1 MPVQPISSSLYQN
14 TIIVGGFVEKDGR
27 YLLIQE
33 AQAKCRGKWFLEA
46 GHLDPGETIFEG
58 AKREIREECGCDV
71 ELTNIAF
78 IHHLPERNFLGI
90 YFATRLIAENVAPR
104 DPEEILDARWF
115 TYEEICALR
124 DAGELRVAEVV
135 LGAINNARVNRLAP
149 LGLVSFIDGKP
160 QQPEI

>member
-1 MPVQPISSSLYQN
+1 MPVQPIATKLYQN
-14 TIIVGGFVEKDGR
+14 TIIVGGFVEKDGK

-71 ELTNIAF
+71 ELTGICF
-78 IHHLPERNFLGI
+78 LHHLPERNFLGI
-90 YFATRLIAENVAPR
+90 YFTTKLLCEQVCSL

-115 TYEEICALR
+115 TYEEICAMR
-124 DAGELRVAEVV
+124 DRGELRVAEVV
-135 LGAINNARVNRLAP
+135 LGAIDNARKGLIAP
-149 LGLVSFIDGKP
+149 LELVSFVDGRP
-160 QQPEI
+160 SQPEI